1 MSAPQATSTRDPVPS
16 SATSLV
22 TEGLSKRYPGVLAL
36 DRVDVEIHGGQVL
49 GLLGKNG
56 AGKSTLIKVL
66 AGAVTPDAGRILLD
80 GEEVEIGHPH
90 RATEMGI
97 AVVHQEL
104 LDVPN
109 LSVAENVELGLG
121 YPRSA
126 GVLVNRR
133 ALRRRTREAL
143 ELLEAD
149 ISPRATVGEL
159 GPAQRRLVMIARGL
173 AAEARVLIL
182 DEPSA
187 SLTET
192 EIEHLH
198 RVVRTLQGRGV
209 AVVYVTHRLDE
220 VFQVTDQVTVMRD
233 GRVVH
238 RGPTAELTQ
247 QSLIRH
253 ITGTAV
259 VADEDRK
266 GEVPPPAPDAEE
278 LLGVEGIS
286 LDGVVE
292 DVSFKV
298 RRGDM
303 LGIAGLVGSGRTE
316 LTRLIYGADRASA
329 GRVTVGGEEVRIRSP
344 RDALGAGIVLL
355 PEDRKGQGNI
365 TNFSVRKNIT
375 LPQLRRHR
383 SRRWLPMPRRRD
395 ERRYAR
401 SVIERVSIKVA
412 DEEAPVKNLSG
423 GNQQKVMLAKW
434 LDSDA
439 EVFIFDEPTH
449 GVDVEGKE
457 ETYKLMEAL
466 AKAGKG
472 VIFISSEFSE
482 LVGTCN
488 RVLVMREGR
497 LVGELKA
504 EAINDTEIVER
515 CYAT

>member
-1 MSAPQATSTRDPVPS
+1 MSAGPI
-16 SATSLV
+16 SLV
-22 TEGLSKRYPGVLAL
+22 TQDLVKRYPGVLAL
-36 DRVDVEIHGGQVL
+36 DRVDVEIHGGHVL

-66 AGAVTPDAGRILLD
+66 AGAVAPDAGRILLD
-80 GEEVEIGHPH
+80 GEEVEIPHPH
-90 RATEMGI
+90 QATQMGI

-104 LDVPN
+104 VDVPN

-121 YPRSA
+121 YPRTA

-133 ALRRRTREAL
+133 ALRRKTKEAL
-143 ELLEAD
+143 DLLEAG
-149 ISPRATVGEL
+149 ISPAALVGTL

-182 DEPSA
+182 DEPTA
-187 SLTET
+187 ALTDT

-198 RVVRTLQGRGV
+198 GVVRKLQARGV
-209 AVVYVTHRLDE
+209 GVVYVTHRLDE
-220 VFQVTDQVTVMRD
+220 VFQVTDMVTVMRD
-233 GRVVH
+233 GAVVH
-238 RGPTAELTQ
+238 RGPTAELNPE
-247 QSLIRH
+247 SLIGH
-253 ITGTAV
+253 ITGNAV
-259 VADEDRK
+259 VADEKRK
-266 GEVPPPAPDAEE
+266 ATVPPLGADAEE
-278 LLGVEGIS
+278 LLRVDGIS
-286 LDGVVE
+286 LDGVV
-292 DVSFKV
+292 DNISFSV
-298 RRGDM
+298 YRGDM

-316 LTRLIYGADRASA
+316 LTRLIYGADMATS
-329 GRVTVGGEEVRIRSP
+329 GRILARGEEVRIRSP

-365 TNFSVRKNIT
+365 TDFSVRKNVT
-375 LPQLRRHR
+375 LPRLRRHR
-383 SRRWLPMPRRRD
+383 TRSWLPMPRRRD
-395 ERRYAR
+395 EREYTR
-401 SVIERVSIKVA
+401 SVIERISIKVA

-434 LDSDA
+434 LDSEA

-466 AKAGKG
+466 AKSGKG

-497 LVGELKA
+497 LVGELQA
-504 EAINDTEIVER
+504 EAISDAALVER
-515 CYAT
+515 CYAA